1 MDDAAKITPAIR
13 GRLTLDESGKIT
25 HAWWPEFELYLPMR
39 WREEPIPSGIELR
52 CEELPDQLIIRRLL
66 AMGTDMTL
74 MIAEVERTQLTAIR
88 EACNGSLMLSEPRT
102 TVEPGG
108 LISRS
113 IFGVSEAQNVQ
124 FAVMKRGQS
133 GAVLDLSLYRYTLK
147 ELPVTF
153 EKWAEVILTSTRLLG
168 LLDIARSRPG
178 R

>member
-1 MDDAAKITPAIR
+1 MDDAPKSTPAIR
-13 GRLTLDESGKIT
+13 GRLTLDEAGNIT

-66 AMGTDMTL
+66 AVGTDMTR
-74 MIAEVERTQLTAIR
+74 MMAEVERTQLTAIR
-88 EACNGSLMLSEPRT
+88 EACHGSLILSEPRT

-108 LISRS
+108 LVSRS
-113 IFGVSEAQNVQ
+113 IFGVSEAKNVQ
-124 FAVMKRGQS
+124 FAVMKRGQ
-133 GAVLDLSLYRYTLK
+133 GRAVLDLSLYRYTLK

-153 EKWAEVILTSTRLLG
+153 EKWAEAILTSTRLPG
-168 LLDIARSRPG
+168 LLDMARPKPG